1 MRKIYYVFVFIV
13 LPYLPDAW
21 ALVPPVPNIQASSYI
36 LIDANTGKVIAEYQA
51 DVKNPPASLTK
62 IMTSYLV
69 EKQVKQG
76 VVSNDDQVPISV
88 KAWKAE
94 GSKMFI
100 REGTKVL
107 LSDLMRGVVIQSG
120 NDASIA
126 LAEFVAGD
134 ESSFAQ
140 MMNAQANE

>member
-1 MRKIYYVFVFIV
+1 MIKSCFVLIFIL
-13 LPYLPDAW
+13 LPWFSLTW
-21 ALVPPVPNIQASSYI
+21 ALVPPVPSIQASSYI
-36 LIDANTGKVIAEYQA
+36 LVDATTGKVIAEYQA
-51 DVKNPPASLTK
+51 DEKNPPASLTK
-62 IMTSYLV
+62 IMTSYIV
-69 EKQVKQG
+69 QKQIKQG
-76 VVSNDDQVPISV
+76 VVSADDQVPVSV
-88 KAWKAE
+88 KAWRAQ

-100 REGTKVL
+100 REGTHVA

-140 MMNAQANE
+140 MMN